1 MARPK
6 KPTHLLN
13 SHGYSKEQLKEMERL
28 EEEMCGNDDIVG
40 VVPKDLND
48 IAKIYYRYLI
58 DNLRNSK
65 IKISNLDRPLIE
77 TTADCLSRI
86 YIARKAIDEQG
97 MVIEKIDKNG
107 NKQLVSNPY
116 VKIHLDYMNK
126 LTQLTSRLGL
136 DPSSRSTLAS
146 VQINGGINNDEASEA
161 QDELNALVKKLNS

>member
-6 KPTHLLN
+6 KPSHLLN
-13 SHGYSKEQLKEMERL
+13 SHGYSKEQIEELKRI

-40 VVPKDLND
+40 IVSEDLND

-58 DNLRNSK
+58 DNLRESGV
-65 IKISNLDRPLIE
+65 KISNLDKPLIE

-107 NKQLVSNPY
+107 NRQLVSNPY

-146 VQINGGINNDEASEA
+146 MQLNNNINNEMSDE
-161 QDELNALVKKLNS
+161 QNELNALIKKLNN

>member
-6 KPTHLLN
+6 KPAHLLN
-13 SHGYSKEQLKEMERL
+13 SHGYSKEQLEEMKRL

-40 VVPKDLND
+40 VIPEDLND

-58 DNLRNSK
+58 DNLRNSGV
-65 IKISNLDRPLIE
+65 KISNLDRPLIE

-97 MVIEKIDKNG
+97 MVMEKIDKNG

-146 VQINGGINNDEASEA
+146 IQINGSINNEVSDEEN
-161 QDELNALVKKLNS
+161 ELNALVKKLNN